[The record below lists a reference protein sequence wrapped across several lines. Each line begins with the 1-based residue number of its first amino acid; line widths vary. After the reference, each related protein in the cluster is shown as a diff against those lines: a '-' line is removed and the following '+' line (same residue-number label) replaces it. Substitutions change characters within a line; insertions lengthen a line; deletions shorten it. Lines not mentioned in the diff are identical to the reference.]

1 MYKLRR
7 VALCWWFA
15 IGQWITWGFKK
26 TTVKNLERGTRIK
39 RTESDCEERH
49 KWESGVIQLE
59 SLGREIFWKVV
70 GLFSSSTSFTS
81 VRDVIVEIDQ
91 GRIMSLNVCPAEV

>member
-1 MYKLRR
+1 M
-7 VALCWWFA
+7 
-15 IGQWITWGFKK
+15 
-26 TTVKNLERGTRIK
+26 
-39 RTESDCEERH
+39 
-49 KWESGVIQLE
+49 IQLE
-59 SLGREIFWKVV
+59 SLGREIFRKVV